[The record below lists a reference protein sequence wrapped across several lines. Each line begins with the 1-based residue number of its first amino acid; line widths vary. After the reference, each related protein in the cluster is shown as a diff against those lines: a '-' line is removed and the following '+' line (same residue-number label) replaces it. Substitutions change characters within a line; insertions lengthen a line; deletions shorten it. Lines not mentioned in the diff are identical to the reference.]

1 MALKEPY
8 PMPQPPRKGTGPS
21 NRKPRPSTP
30 KPRKPRNLYDDDLK
44 QTPKFPKRNP
54 KAIIPKPA
62 KRPKRD
68 ENQAGPRVIK
78 PFKGPKMDRDFRE
91 MPKPVKPKARPTRP
105 AIPVGPP
112 TGIMGS
118 TPNKKDNVKQRMLD
132 DMRKRG
138 MLSKTR
144 KKKM

>member
-21 NRKPRPSTP
+21 KRKPKPSTFP
-30 KPRKPRNLYDDDLK
+30 PRKPRNLYDSDLK
-44 QTPKFPKRNP
+44 QTPKFPKRG
-54 KAIIPKPA
+54 
-62 KRPKRD
+62 

-91 MPKPVKPKARPTRP
+91 MPKPVKPKARPARP
-105 AIPVGPP
+105 ARPVGPE

-118 TPNKKDNVKQRMLD
+118 TPKKKDNVKKRMLD